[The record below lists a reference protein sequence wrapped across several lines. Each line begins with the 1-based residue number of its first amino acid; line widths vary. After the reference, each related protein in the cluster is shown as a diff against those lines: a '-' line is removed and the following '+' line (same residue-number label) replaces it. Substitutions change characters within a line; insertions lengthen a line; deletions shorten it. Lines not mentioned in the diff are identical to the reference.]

1 MSQQIIIA
9 EQARIAALLTDDRVD
24 ELIVAQGQYQI
35 GDIFLGTVEN
45 VLPGIDAAFINI
57 DESDKNGFIHVSD
70 LGPLRLKKGIFGITE
85 LLEPKQKVLVQVIK
99 EPTGSKGPRLT
110 GSISIPGKYSIL
122 QPYGQGVN
130 ISRKINTETERSRLK
145 ALGVLIKPPS
155 TGLLFRTEA
164 EKIKEELLIEDLENL
179 IQQWEKIL
187 KVSETS
193 NPPKLIKRDDDFS
206 LKILRDY
213 IKSSTKSIIIDSKF
227 SVERAKDFIINYGSN
242 IDIEYHNND
251 LNEHILEKYEI
262 KKAIQ
267 KALQPRVELPSGG
280 YIIIEPTE
288 ALTVID
294 VNSGSFTRSANSR
307 QTVLWTNCEAAV
319 EISRQLKLRNIGGVI
334 VVDFIDM
341 ESRRDQFQLL
351 EHFTSAIKDDTARP
365 QIAQLTELGLVELTR
380 KRQGQNI
387 YELFSKKCSSCD
399 GTGHIENKLN
409 FEIPNLKIKNF
420 KETSD
425 KSNGIQTIDID
436 TSQSTDKKEKT
447 PEDEFLF
454 SKNQNNEDSSNKK
467 ENNDLNAL
475 NLREKNIITVDLTND
490 EKIVF
495 SQLGINPLIKLGK
508 EYLTNNNIVRLKDNS
523 NEKEKI
529 LDNKKT
535 KAKKTKPISKSK
547 EAEEIEIEANTNSG
561 KKLIKK
567 INKNEEVEFLNKED
581 ALELNDETNNTRKKR
596 RRSSASAE

>member
-1 MSQQIIIA
+1 
-9 EQARIAALLTDDRVD
+9 
-24 ELIVAQGQYQI
+24 
-35 GDIFLGTVEN
+35 
-45 VLPGIDAAFINI
+45 
-57 DESDKNGFIHVSD
+57 
-70 LGPLRLKKGIFGITE
+70 
-85 LLEPKQKVLVQVIK
+85 
-99 EPTGSKGPRLT
+99 
-110 GSISIPGKYSIL
+110 
-122 QPYGQGVN
+122 
-130 ISRKINTETERSRLK
+130 
-145 ALGVLIKPPS
+145 
-155 TGLLFRTEA
+155 
-164 EKIKEELLIEDLENL
+164 
-179 IQQWEKIL
+179 
-187 KVSETS
+187 
-193 NPPKLIKRDDDFS
+193 
-206 LKILRDY
+206 
-213 IKSSTKSIIIDSKF
+213 
-227 SVERAKDFIINYGSN
+227 
-242 IDIEYHNND
+242 
-251 LNEHILEKYEI
+251 
-262 KKAIQ
+262 
-267 KALQPRVELPSGG
+267 
-280 YIIIEPTE
+280 
-288 ALTVID
+288 
-294 VNSGSFTRSANSR
+294 
-307 QTVLWTNCEAAV
+307 
-319 EISRQLKLRNIGGVI
+319 
-334 VVDFIDM
+334 M

-425 KSNGIQTIDID
+425 KSNGIQPIDLD

-447 PEDEFLF
+447 PEDEFLY
-454 SKNQNNEDSSNKK
+454 SKKQNNEDSSNKK

-475 NLREKNIITVDLTND
+475 NLKEKNIITVDLTND

-535 KAKKTKPISKSK
+535 KAKKTNPISKSK
-547 EAEEIEIEANTNSG
+547 EAEEIEIEVNTNSE

-581 ALELNDETNNTRKKR
+581 ALELNDETNNARKKR